1 MFIAALFTIA
11 KTWEQPKCPST
22 DEWIKKMWYLYTME
36 YYSAVKKNEIIAFGA
51 IWMDLEI
58 IILSE
63 VSQTETNITGYRLY
77 VESKKMVQMNL
88 FTKHKQS
95 QMQKTNMVTWGK
107 ERGEI
112 NWETGTDICTLLY
125 IKQITNKDL
134 LYSTGNST
142 QYSVMT
148 YMGKNLKKEWIY
160 IYIHITD
167 SLCCTPETNT
177 TL

>member
-1 MFIAALFTIA
+1 
-11 KTWEQPKCPST
+11 
-22 DEWIKKMWYLYTME
+22 
-36 YYSAVKKNEIIAFGA
+36 
-51 IWMDLEI
+51 
-58 IILSE
+58 
-63 VSQTETNITGYRLY
+63 
-77 VESKKMVQMNL
+77 
-88 FTKHKQS
+88 
-95 QMQKTNMVTWGK
+95 MVTWGK